1 MVAFRSAKG
10 RCGKVDSAKATY
22 FRGAKV
28 DRRRPEL
35 ATYPHG
41 CWLGP
46 TMNRFRS
53 TALAVLAAASWVAV
67 GGLTGNA
74 QQNTGNQNPGK
85 PDQAAESRSN
95 GPFRGG
101 FLRRLRDDLRGA
113 EEARAAKE
121 KEKAAANR
129 DNREPTPA
137 RRPNS
142 GQQPNRAD
150 GQNGVD
156 WPVPGAGRLPGT
168 NAPGFHLSDSGVLPL
183 PGSPQ
188 RAPEASAD
196 RLPVPP
202 RQGFGLVLADR
213 DEKLFVQTVEPD
225 GNAAECGLRRGDQVL
240 QLGGIDIHSIA
251 EFDEITGIMKA
262 GDQID
267 LVFSRDGEK
276 STAQLQF
283 GSAPPL
289 EEATEG
295 PPLVAETDPDSPA
308 PDFVPEPARQQLPI
322 LENGL
327 AAPPLTGNGSSVLQQ
342 PQFAPGIGVEQ
353 LQQTVLQQ
361 QQIIRQLQ
369 QDVENL
375 RRQLQASQR
384 PQASTPPRTNQS
396 SRRRD

>member
-1 MVAFRSAKG
+1 MKLTIVPGSLS
-10 RCGKVDSAKATY
+10 V
-22 FRGAKV
+22 
-28 DRRRPEL
+28 
-35 ATYPHG
+35 
-41 CWLGP
+41 
-46 TMNRFRS
+46 
-53 TALAVLAAASWVAV
+53 AAALIAV
-67 GGLTGNA
+67 ISVLQPQGACA
-74 QQNTGNQNPGK
+74 QQPGASDK
-85 PDQAAESRSN
+85 QPAAESR

-101 FLRRLRDDLRGA
+101 FLRRLRDDLRSE

-129 DNREPTPA
+129 ENREPTPA

-142 GQQPNRAD
+142 GQQPGQAG

-156 WPVPGAGRLPGT
+156 RPVPGAGRLPGT

-183 PGSPQ
+183 PGSPH
-188 RAPEASAD
+188 RAPEEMAD
-196 RLPVPP
+196 RLPTPP

-213 DEKLFVQTVEPD
+213 DEELFVQTVEPD

-267 LVFSRDGEK
+267 LVFSREGEK

-289 EEATEG
+289 GEETEG
-295 PPLVAETDPDSPA
+295 PPLIADTDPDSPA
-308 PDFVPEPARQQLPI
+308 PDFVPEPAPQRLPN
-322 LENGL
+322 LDSEL
-327 AAPPLTGNGSSVLQQ
+327 AAPALTGNGSFVLQEQ
-342 PQFAPGIGVEQ
+342 QQLAPGTGVAQ
-353 LQQTVLQQ
+353 LQQTVLKQ

-369 QDVENL
+369 ADVETL
-375 RRQLQASQR
+375 RRQLQAGQR
-384 PQASTPPRTNQS
+384 PQANSAPRTNQS
-396 SRRRD
+396 TRRRN